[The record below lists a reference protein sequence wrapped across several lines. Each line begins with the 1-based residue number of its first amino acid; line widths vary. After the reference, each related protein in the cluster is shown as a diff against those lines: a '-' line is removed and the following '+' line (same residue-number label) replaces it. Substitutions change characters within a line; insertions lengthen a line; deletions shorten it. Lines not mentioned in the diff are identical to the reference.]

1 MFADLSKHQTFKS
14 GDKSIRP
21 SKYEDTLKEG
31 WEAKEAQ
38 EQPCKDRQA
47 HG

>member
-1 MFADLSKHQTFKS
+1 MFADPSKHQTSKS
-14 GDKSIRP
+14 HDKSIRP
-21 SKYEDTLKEG
+21 KSYEDTLKEG
-31 WEAKEAQ
+31 QEAKEAQ